1 MKTSEHHNYTKQPVI
16 VMRQLADEY
25 LDSLKIKRF
34 SPKTV
39 ATYGRALTDFL
50 SFMAEAGC
58 ERAQDITAQ
67 DLEHYRLALVRR
79 NFAPASSEL
88 YLRAMRQLFNWLD
101 RNQKLFTNPANGFV
115 IPLSPRKLLPVPT
128 EEEITKLLAQ
138 PNVVTKC
145 GIRDRALLE
154 TAYATGARR
163 EELARLTIHNVDLDN
178 ERLTVL
184 GKGNKERVLPLGKQA
199 TQWLG
204 RYIAQTRPKLLKEK
218 IDESALWIDTHGKQ
232 LAYHAFQQILTRHS
246 YDAGIR
252 PSITP
257 HAVRRACATHM
268 LRHGAHPLQLQM
280 LLGHATLKTLGQY
293 LRLTITELQQT
304 HAQSNPGQ

>member
-1 MKTSEHHNYTKQPVI
+1 
-16 VMRQLADEY
+16 MRQLADEY
-25 LDSLKIKRF
+25 LASLKIKRF
-34 SPKTV
+34 SPKTIE
-39 ATYGRALTDFL
+39 TYGRALLDFL
-50 SFMAEAGC
+50 GFLADTGRD
-58 ERAQDITAQ
+58 RAQDVTSQ
-67 DLEHYRLALVRR
+67 DLEDYRLALVRR
-79 NFAPASSEL
+79 NFAPASLEL
-88 YLRAMRQLFNWLD
+88 YLRAMRQLFTWLD
-101 RNQKLFTNPANGFV
+101 RNQKLFTNPAASLV
-115 IPLSPRKLLPVPT
+115 IPRPPRKLLPVPS
-128 EEEITKLLAQ
+128 EGEITKLLAQ
-138 PNVVTKC
+138 PNVATKC

-178 ERLTVL
+178 QRLTVT
-184 GKGNKERVLPLGKQA
+184 GKGNKQRVLPLGKQA
-199 TQWLG
+199 TQWLQ
-204 RYIAQTRPKLLKEK
+204 RYIGETRPKLLKEK
-218 IDESALWIDTHGKQ
+218 LDEPALWIDLHGKQ

-252 PSITP
+252 PAITP

-268 LRHGAHPLQLQM
+268 LRHGAHPLQIQM